1 MRDVASCVRN
11 ITGRIT
17 IMDRKRKLEM
27 AGRLQLRWQRW
38 EMTNYDYLMQANT
51 AMSCSNSAMKQAL
64 LLICIHSAMKQAML
78 LSAC

>member
-1 MRDVASCVRN
+1 LTQYRDS
-11 ITGRIT
+11 TGPHA
-17 IMDRKRKLEM
+17 KM
-27 AGRLQLRWQRW
+27 ALMWQVSH
-38 EMTNYDYLMQANT
+38 EANT